1 MNKYKFLRIQREA
14 RKFKKEHRKEIR
26 LLVVLT
32 LSFTIAFTWRQTLF
46 DLSQTFAQFITN
58 IEGSVTSTILTSTF
72 ITIISI
78 LLIRVTSHILKE
90 NKEN

>member
-46 DLSQTFAQFITN
+46 DLSQTFVQFITN